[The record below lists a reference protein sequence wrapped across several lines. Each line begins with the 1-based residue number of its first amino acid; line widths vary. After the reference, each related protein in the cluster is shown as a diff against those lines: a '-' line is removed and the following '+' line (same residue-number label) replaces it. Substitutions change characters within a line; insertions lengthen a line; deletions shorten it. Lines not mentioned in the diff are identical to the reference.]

1 MTTSAAAEVAV
12 ILAAVALAAVAISPW
27 LTTVFRMGTDTD
39 GTGLPGTAGWF
50 ERWLTAIERPLLRA
64 AGVWPVR
71 EMTAT
76 EYGAAIVVFHAAG
89 FGLLLFF
96 LRFQPLLPWN
106 PDHLPAVPWLIAI
119 NTAASFVTN
128 TNWQSYGGETTL
140 SPLSQSLGLTVQ
152 NFASAACGLC
162 VLAVL
167 ARGLVRRDSPT
178 IGNFWQDL
186 VRAIVGFLLPL
197 AILLGL
203 VLTSQGVVQSFET
216 AIDVPLVDQDAVV
229 EGAPPATRRIV
240 TGPVASQVAIKQ
252 LGTNGGGYFNAN
264 SAHPF
269 ENPTPLTN
277 LLEIVAML
285 MIPVAS
291 CLAFGRWVGD
301 RRQGH
306 ALLAAMALLFLPFL
320 LLIVR
325 FETSPNPRLTAA
337 APTVDQSALG
347 EHGGGALEGKE
358 VRFGPVASAVFAVS
372 TTATSCGAVNAM
384 HDSFSPL
391 GGLVA
396 MWMMQLGEVVFGG
409 VGTGL
414 AGLIAYTLVA
424 VFVAG
429 LMVGRSPEYLGKK
442 IESREMK
449 MGMIVLLVP
458 PIATLVGT
466 ATACVMPAEAAAAP
480 NPGPHGFSELLYA
493 FTSASNNNGS
503 AFGGITATSAFWT
516 LALAAAM
523 LGSRLLTMLPLL
535 AIGGSLAAKRTVAQS
550 PGTLPTHTPLFVLL
564 VAGTV
569 ILVGALSFVPALA
582 LGPIAEALQPPA
594 VVLTGDGG

>member
-1 MTTSAAAEVAV
+1 MLLQAWIEVAG
-12 ILAAVALAAVAISPW
+12 ILLATALAAVAVAPW
-27 LTTVFRMGTDTD
+27 LAAIFRIDMADEGADAE
-39 GTGLPGTAGWF
+39 AGRCEGWL
-50 ERWLTAIERPLLRA
+50 ERLERPVLRL
-64 AGVWPVR
+64 AGVWPAH
-71 EMTAT
+71 EMTAGA
-76 EYGAAIVVFHAAG
+76 YAAAIFVFHVAG
-89 FGLLLFF
+89 FSLLLAI
-96 LRFQPLLPWN
+96 LRLQSLLPWN

-119 NTAASFVTN
+119 NTAASFTTN

-140 SPLSQSLGLTVQ
+140 SPLSQTLGLTVQ
-152 NFASAACGLC
+152 NFVSAASGLC

-167 ARGLVRRDSPT
+167 TRGLVRRDSST

-186 VRAIVGFLLPL
+186 VRATLGLLLPL
-197 AILLGL
+197 AVILGL
-203 VLTSQGVVQSFET
+203 ALASQGVVQTFATSLEVSPLDQST
-216 AIDVPLVDQDAVV
+216 APA
-229 EGAPPATRRIV
+229 GAAPTTQRIV

-264 SAHPF
+264 GAHPF

-301 RRQGH
+301 RRQGL
-306 ALLAAMALLFLPFL
+306 ALLSAMILLFLPFL
-320 LLIVR
+320 VIIVR
-325 FETSPNPRLTAA
+325 CETQPNPLLAA
-337 APTVDQSALG
+337 VTPTVDQAPSAG
-347 EHGGGALEGKE
+347 HEGGSMEGKE
-358 VRFGPVASAVFAVS
+358 VRFGPAASAVFAVG

-391 GGLVA
+391 GGIVA
-396 MWMMQLGEVVFGG
+396 MWMIQLGEVVFGG

-424 VFVAG
+424 VFIAG

-442 IESREMK
+442 IEAREMK

-458 PIATLVGT
+458 PITTLLGT
-466 ATACVMPAEAAAAP
+466 AAACVLPKEAAAAL

-493 FTSASNNNGS
+493 FSSAANNNGS
-503 AFGGITATSAFWT
+503 AFGGLTATSGFWT

-523 LGSRLLTMLPLL
+523 LASRLLTMLPLV
-535 AIGGSLAAKRTVAQS
+535 AIGGSLAAKRTVAES

-564 VAGTV
+564 VAGAV

-582 LGPIAEALQPPA
+582 LGPLAEALQPPA
-594 VVLTGDGG
+594 VTAGGEP

>member
-1 MTTSAAAEVAV
+1 MMTGAWIEVAV
-12 ILAAVALAAVAISPW
+12 ILAATGLAAIAIAPW
-27 LTTVFRMGTDTD
+27 LATVFPMEHAPSD
-39 GTGLPGTAGWF
+39 GPDGDRRLD
-50 ERWLTAIERPLLRA
+50 RWLDAIARPMLRA
-64 AGVWPVR
+64 AGGRPAE
-71 EMTAT
+71 EMTAV
-76 EYGAAIVVFHAAG
+76 EYGAALFLFHAAG
-89 FGLLLFF
+89 FVFLLVL
-96 LRFQPLLPWN
+96 LRCQAILPWN
-106 PDHLPAVPWLIAI
+106 PDGLPAVPWLIAI

-128 TNWQSYGGETTL
+128 TNWQSYAGETTL
-140 SPLSQSLGLTVQ
+140 SPWSQALGLTVQ
-152 NFASAACGLC
+152 NFVSAASGLC

-167 ARGLVRRDSPT
+167 VRGLVRRDCPT
-178 IGNFWQDL
+178 VGSFWRDL
-186 VRAIVGFLLPL
+186 ARATVGFLLPL

-203 VLTSQGVVQSFET
+203 LLASQGVVQSFAT
-216 AIDVPLVDQDAVV
+216 AVEVHLVDGDGVPAG
-229 EGAPPATRRIV
+229 EKATRRIV
-240 TGPVASQVAIKQ
+240 IGPVASQVAIKQ

-264 SAHPF
+264 AAHPF
-269 ENPTPLTN
+269 ENPTPLSN

-285 MIPVAS
+285 VIPVAG

-301 RRQGH
+301 RRQGR
-306 ALLAAMALLFLPFL
+306 ALLAAMAVLFLPFL
-320 LLIVR
+320 VLIVH
-325 FETSPNPRLTAA
+325 FETRPNPALPR
-337 APTVDQSALG
+337 VIDQSSTADH
-347 EHGGGALEGKE
+347 EGGPLEGKE
-358 VRFGPVASAVFAVS
+358 VRFGPAASAVFAVS
-372 TTATSCGAVNAM
+372 TTATSCGAVNAL

-442 IESREMK
+442 IEAREMK

-458 PIATLVGT
+458 PIVTLLGT
-466 ATACVMPAEAAAAP
+466 ASACVLPAEAAAAP

-493 FTSASNNNGS
+493 FSSAGNNNGS
-503 AFGGITATSAFWT
+503 AFGGLSATSPFWT
-516 LALAAAM
+516 LTLAAAM
-523 LGSRLLTMLPLL
+523 LASRLLTMLPLV
-535 AIGGSLAAKRTVAQS
+535 AIGGSLAAKRTVAES

-564 VAGTV
+564 VAGAV

-594 VVLTGDGG
+594 EGSQ

>member
-1 MTTSAAAEVAV
+1 MMTTAWIEIAAIIVAT
-12 ILAAVALAAVAISPW
+12 ALAAVAIAPW
-27 LTTVFRMGTDTD
+27 LEAVFRIGADAD
-39 GTGLPGTAGWF
+39 GAGGADAAGWF
-50 ERWLTAIERPLLRA
+50 DRWLGAVERPLLRA

-76 EYGAAIVVFHAAG
+76 EYGIALLLFHVAG
-89 FGLLLFF
+89 FGLLLFL

-106 PDHLPAVPWLIAI
+106 PDRLPAVPWLIAL

-152 NFASAACGLC
+152 NFLSASCGLC

-167 ARGLVRRDSPT
+167 VRGLVRRDCPT
-178 IGNFWQDL
+178 VGCFWRDL
-186 VRAIVGFLLPL
+186 VRVTVGLLLPL

-203 VLTSQGVVQSFET
+203 LLVSQGVVQSFDTSLE
-216 AIDVPLVDQDAVV
+216 VPLVDQHGGPA
-229 EGAPPATRRIV
+229 GGATRIRRLV
-240 TGPVASQVAIKQ
+240 TGPVASQIAIKQ

-264 SAHPF
+264 GSHPF
-269 ENPTPLTN
+269 ENPTPLSN

-285 MIPVAS
+285 VIPLAC

-301 RRQGH
+301 RRQGR
-306 ALLAAMALLFLPFL
+306 ALLAAMVVLFTPFL
-320 LLIVR
+320 ILLVH
-325 FETSPNPRLTAA
+325 FETRPNPRLPAV
-337 APTVDQSALG
+337 VDQGPSADH
-347 EHGGGALEGKE
+347 EGGALEGKE
-358 VRFGPVASAVFAVS
+358 VRFGPAASALFAVA

-391 GGLVA
+391 GGMVT
-396 MWMMQLGEVVFGG
+396 MWMIQLGEVVFGG

-414 AGLIAYTLVA
+414 GGLIAYTLVA

-442 IESREMK
+442 IEAREMK

-458 PIATLVGT
+458 PIVTLIGT
-466 ATACVMPAEAAAAP
+466 AAACVIPAEAAAAP

-493 FTSASNNNGS
+493 FSSAGNNNGS
-503 AFGGITATSAFWT
+503 AFGGLTATSAFWT
-516 LALAAAM
+516 LALATAM
-523 LGSRLLTMLPLL
+523 LASRLLTMLPLV
-535 AIGGSLAAKRTVAQS
+535 AIGGSLAAKRTVAES

-564 VAGTV
+564 VAGAV
-569 ILVGALSFVPALA
+569 FLVGALSFVPALA
-582 LGPIAEALQPPA
+582 LGPIAEALEPA
-594 VVLTGDGG
+594 AAETER

>member
-1 MTTSAAAEVAV
+1 MMTTAWIEIAAIIVAT
-12 ILAAVALAAVAISPW
+12 ALAAVAIAPW
-27 LTTVFRMGTDTD
+27 LAAVFRIVTDTD
-39 GTGLPGTAGWF
+39 GAGESDTAGWF
-50 ERWLTAIERPLLRA
+50 DRWLGAVERPLLRA

-76 EYGAAIVVFHAAG
+76 EYGIALLLFHVAG
-89 FGLLLFF
+89 FGLLLFL

-106 PDHLPAVPWLIAI
+106 PDRLPAVPWLIAL
-119 NTAASFVTN
+119 NTAASFATN

-152 NFASAACGLC
+152 NFLSAASGLC

-167 ARGLVRRDSPT
+167 VRGLVRRDSAT
-178 IGNFWQDL
+178 VGCFWRDL
-186 VRAIVGFLLPL
+186 VRATVGLLLPL
-197 AILLGL
+197 AMLLGILLI
-203 VLTSQGVVQSFET
+203 SQGVVQSFDT
-216 AIDVPLVDQDAVV
+216 SIDVPLVDQQ
-229 EGAPPATRRIV
+229 GGPAGEAKGTRRIV
-240 TGPVASQVAIKQ
+240 TGPVASQIAIKQ

-264 SAHPF
+264 GSHPF
-269 ENPTPLTN
+269 ENPTPLSN

-301 RRQGH
+301 RRQGR
-306 ALLAAMALLFLPFL
+306 ALLAAMAVLFLPFL
-320 LLIVR
+320 ILIVH
-325 FETSPNPRLTAA
+325 FETQPNPRLPAV
-337 APTVDQSALG
+337 VDQRPSADH
-347 EHGGGALEGKE
+347 EGGPLEGKE
-358 VRFGPVASAVFAVS
+358 VRFGPATSALFAVA

-391 GGLVA
+391 GGLVT
-396 MWMMQLGEVVFGG
+396 MWMIQLGEVVFGG

-414 AGLIAYTLVA
+414 GGLIAYTLVA

-442 IESREMK
+442 IEAHEMK

-458 PIATLVGT
+458 PIVTLIGT
-466 ATACVMPAEAAAAP
+466 AAACVLPAEAAAAT

-493 FTSASNNNGS
+493 FSSAGNNNGS
-503 AFGGITATSAFWT
+503 AFGGLSATSAFWT

-523 LGSRLLTMLPLL
+523 LASRLMTMLPLV
-535 AIGGSLAAKRTVAQS
+535 AIGGSLAAKRTVAES

-564 VAGTV
+564 VAGAV

-582 LGPIAEALQPPA
+582 LGPIAEALEPA
-594 VVLTGDGG
+594 AMEGER

>member
-1 MTTSAAAEVAV
+1 MMTSAWVEIAVVLVATTLAMV
-12 ILAAVALAAVAISPW
+12 VVGPWLAAIFPMEVD
-27 LTTVFRMGTDTD
+27 RTDE
-39 GTGLPGTAGWF
+39 PGSAGWP
-50 ERWLTAIERPLLRA
+50 ERWLGAIERLLLRA
-64 AGVWPVR
+64 AGVWPAS
-71 EMTAT
+71 EMTAPQ
-76 EYGAAIVVFHAAG
+76 YGAALLVFHAAG
-89 FGLLLFF
+89 FTLLLAI
-96 LRFQPLLPWN
+96 LRCQPLLPWN
-106 PDHLPAVPWLIAI
+106 PDRLPAVPWLIAI

-128 TNWQSYGGETTL
+128 TNWQSYAGETTL
-140 SPLSQSLGLTVQ
+140 SPWSQTVGLTVQ
-152 NFASAACGLC
+152 NFLSAASGLC

-178 IGNFWQDL
+178 VGSFWRDL
-186 VRAIVGFLLPL
+186 VRTTIGLLLPL

-203 VLTSQGVVQSFET
+203 LLAGQGVVQSLGAVHEV
-216 AIDVPLVDQDAVV
+216 ALVDQEGVPAGAV
-229 EGAPPATRRIV
+229 ATRRIIS
-240 TGPVASQVAIKQ
+240 GPVASQVAIKQ

-264 SAHPF
+264 GAHPF
-269 ENPTPLTN
+269 ENPTPLSN

-285 MIPVAS
+285 MIPVAG

-301 RRQGH
+301 RRQGR
-306 ALLAAMALLFLPFL
+306 ALLAAMAVLFLPFL
-320 LLIVR
+320 FLIVH
-325 FETSPNPRLTAA
+325 FETQPNPVLAA
-337 APTVDQSALG
+337 AGVDQSASAHH
-347 EHGGGALEGKE
+347 EGGSLEGKE
-358 VRFGPVASAVFAVS
+358 VRFGPAASALFAIG

-396 MWMMQLGEVVFGG
+396 MWMIQLGEVVFGG

-414 AGLIAYTLVA
+414 AGLVAYTLVA

-458 PIATLVGT
+458 PIVTLLGT
-466 ATACVMPAEAAAAP
+466 ALACVLPAEAAAAP

-493 FTSASNNNGS
+493 FSSAGNNNGS
-503 AFGGITATSAFWT
+503 AFGGLSATSPFWM
-516 LALAAAM
+516 LLLAATM
-523 LGSRLLTMLPLL
+523 LTTRLLTMLPLV
-535 AIGGSLAAKRTVAQS
+535 AIGGSLAAKRTVAES

-564 VAGTV
+564 VAGAV

-582 LGPIAEALQPPA
+582 LGPIAEALQPSA
-594 VVLTGDGG
+594 AGGGPR

>member
-1 MTTSAAAEVAV
+1 MLHAWIEVACILLATV
-12 ILAAVALAAVAISPW
+12 LAAVAVAPW
-27 LTTVFRMGTDTD
+27 LKAVFCIDEANGGPSRCEEW
-39 GTGLPGTAGWF
+39 L
-50 ERWLTAIERPLLRA
+50 ERLERPVLRL
-64 AGVWPVR
+64 AGVWPVH
-71 EMTAT
+71 EMTAAT
-76 EYGAAIVVFHAAG
+76 YAAAILVFHLAG
-89 FGLLLFF
+89 LALLVAI
-96 LRFQPLLPWN
+96 LRLQPLLPWN

-152 NFASAACGLC
+152 NFVSAASGLC

-167 ARGLVRRDSPT
+167 TRGLVRRDSRT

-186 VRAIVGFLLPL
+186 VRSALGLLLPL

-203 VLTSQGVVQSFET
+203 ALASQGVVQSFAT
-216 AIDVPLVDQDAVV
+216 SLDVPLLEQPAAAS
-229 EGAPPATRRIV
+229 GTTPATQRIV
-240 TGPVASQVAIKQ
+240 IGPVASQVAIKQ

-285 MIPVAS
+285 LIPVAS

-301 RRQGH
+301 RRQGLALLAVMIVLFVPFLSIIVH
-306 ALLAAMALLFLPFL
+306 CETQPNALLAAVTPA
-320 LLIVR
+320 I
-325 FETSPNPRLTAA
+325 
-337 APTVDQSALG
+337 DQSPSAG
-347 EHGGGALEGKE
+347 HAGGSLEGKE
-358 VRFGPVASAVFAVS
+358 VRFGSAVSALFAMA

-396 MWMMQLGEVVFGG
+396 MWMIQLGEVVFGG

-424 VFVAG
+424 VFIAG

-442 IESREMK
+442 IEAREMK
-449 MGMIVLLVP
+449 MGMVVLLVP

-466 ATACVMPAEAAAAP
+466 AVACVLPTEAAAAP

-493 FTSASNNNGS
+493 FSSAANNNGS
-503 AFGGITATSAFWT
+503 AFGGLTATSGFWT
-516 LALAAAM
+516 LSLATAM
-523 LGSRLLTMLPLL
+523 LSSRLLTMLPLV
-535 AIGGSLAAKRTVAQS
+535 AIGGSLAAKRTVAEG

-564 VAGTV
+564 VAGAV
-569 ILVGALSFVPALA
+569 VLVGALSFVPALA
-582 LGPIAEALQPPA
+582 LGPLAEALQPVA
-594 VVLTGDGG
+594 AASGGGVP

>member
-1 MTTSAAAEVAV
+1 MTISAWIEVAA
-12 ILAAVALAAVAISPW
+12 ILMATTLAAITITPW
-27 LTTVFRMGTDTD
+27 LATVFRMGADSDGSGEPGTD
-39 GTGLPGTAGWF
+39 GWF
-50 ERWLTAIERPLLRA
+50 SRSLGVIERPLLRA
-64 AGVWPVR
+64 AGVWHIR

-76 EYGAAIVVFHAAG
+76 EYGIAILLFHGAG
-89 FGLLLFF
+89 FGLLLFL
-96 LRFQPLLPWN
+96 LRCQPLLPWN
-106 PDHLPAVPWLIAI
+106 PDRLPSVPWLIAI

-128 TNWQSYGGETTL
+128 TNWQSYAGETTL
-140 SPLSQSLGLTVQ
+140 SPWSQTVGLTVQ
-152 NFASAACGLC
+152 NFLSAASGLC

-167 ARGLVRRDSPT
+167 VRGLVRRGSPT
-178 IGNFWQDL
+178 IGSFWHDL
-186 VRAIVGFLLPL
+186 VRVTLGLLLPL
-197 AILLGL
+197 AILVGL
-203 VLTSQGVVQSFET
+203 LLASQGVVQSFDTGVDAALVEET
-216 AIDVPLVDQDAVV
+216 GTAA
-229 EGAPPATRRIV
+229 GAAPSTRRIV
-240 TGPVASQVAIKQ
+240 IGPVASQVAIKQ

-264 SAHPF
+264 GSHPF

-285 MIPVAS
+285 MIPVAG

-301 RRQGH
+301 RRQGR
-306 ALLAAMALLFLPFL
+306 ALLAAMAVLFLPFL
-320 LLIVR
+320 FLIVH
-325 FETSPNPRLTAA
+325 FETQPNPVLAA
-337 APTVDQSALG
+337 AGVDQSASAHH
-347 EHGGGALEGKE
+347 EGGSLEGKE
-358 VRFGPVASAVFAVS
+358 VRFGPAASALFAIG

-391 GGLVA
+391 GGLVT
-396 MWMMQLGEVVFGG
+396 MWMIQLGEVVFGG

-414 AGLIAYTLVA
+414 AGLVAYTLVA

-458 PIATLVGT
+458 PIVTLLGT
-466 ATACVMPAEAAAAP
+466 ALACVLPAEAAAAP

-493 FTSASNNNGS
+493 FSSAGNNNGS
-503 AFGGITATSAFWT
+503 AFGGLSATSPFWT
-516 LALAAAM
+516 LLLAATM
-523 LGSRLLTMLPLL
+523 LTTRLLTMLPLV
-535 AIGGSLAAKRTVAQS
+535 AIGGSLAAKRTVAES

-564 VAGTV
+564 VAGAV

-594 VVLTGDGG
+594 AGGGPR

>member
-1 MTTSAAAEVAV
+1 MMTGAWIEVAAILVATALAAIV
-12 ILAAVALAAVAISPW
+12 IAPWLAAVFPMDDAPSGRPDGNRRLDRWLDAISGP
-27 LTTVFRMGTDTD
+27 V
-39 GTGLPGTAGWF
+39 
-50 ERWLTAIERPLLRA
+50 LRA
-64 AGVWPVR
+64 AGVR
-71 EMTAT
+71 RAEEMTAA
-76 EYGAAIVVFHAAG
+76 EYGAAILLFHAAG
-89 FGLLLFF
+89 FVFLLVL
-96 LRFQPLLPWN
+96 LRSQAVLPWN
-106 PDHLPAVPWLIAI
+106 PDGLPAVPWLIAI

-128 TNWQSYGGETTL
+128 TNWQSYAGETTL
-140 SPLSQSLGLTVQ
+140 SPWSQALGLTVQ
-152 NFASAACGLC
+152 NFVSAASGLC

-167 ARGLVRRDSPT
+167 VRGLVRRDSPT
-178 IGNFWQDL
+178 VGSFWRDL
-186 VRAIVGFLLPL
+186 ARATLGFLLPL

-203 VLTSQGVVQSFET
+203 LLASQGVVQSFAT
-216 AIDVPLVDQDAVV
+216 AIDVPLVDGDGVPAG
-229 EGAPPATRRIV
+229 EKATRRIV

-264 SAHPF
+264 GAHPF
-269 ENPTPLTN
+269 ENPTPLSN

-285 MIPVAS
+285 AIPVAG

-301 RRQGH
+301 RRQGR
-306 ALLAAMALLFLPFL
+306 ALLAAMAVLFLPFL
-320 LLIVR
+320 ALIVH
-325 FETSPNPRLTAA
+325 FETSPNPALPRE
-337 APTVDQSALG
+337 VDQSASVDH
-347 EHGGGALEGKE
+347 EGGPLEGKE
-358 VRFGPVASAVFAVS
+358 VRFGPAASALFAIS
-372 TTATSCGAVNAM
+372 TTATSCGAVNAL

-442 IESREMK
+442 IEAREMK

-458 PIATLVGT
+458 PIATLLGT
-466 ATACVMPAEAAAAP
+466 ASACVLPAEAAAAP

-493 FTSASNNNGS
+493 FSSAGNNNGS
-503 AFGGITATSAFWT
+503 AFGGLSATSPFWT

-523 LGSRLLTMLPLL
+523 LVSRLLTMLPLV
-535 AIGGSLAAKRTVAQS
+535 AIGGSLAAKRTVAES

-564 VAGTV
+564 VAGAV

-582 LGPIAEALQPPA
+582 LGPIAEALQPRPIA
-594 VVLTGDGG
+594 EGPS

>member
-1 MTTSAAAEVAV
+1 MMTTAWIEIAAIIVAT
-12 ILAAVALAAVAISPW
+12 ALAAVAIAPW
-27 LTTVFRMGTDTD
+27 LAAVFRIVTDTD
-39 GTGLPGTAGWF
+39 GAGESDTAGWF
-50 ERWLTAIERPLLRA
+50 DRWLGAVERPLLRA

-76 EYGAAIVVFHAAG
+76 EYGIALLLFHVAG
-89 FGLLLFF
+89 FGLLLFL

-106 PDHLPAVPWLIAI
+106 PDRLPAVPWLIAL

-152 NFASAACGLC
+152 NFLSAASGLC

-167 ARGLVRRDSPT
+167 VRGLVRRDSAT
-178 IGNFWQDL
+178 VGCFWRDL
-186 VRAIVGFLLPL
+186 VRATVGLLLPL
-197 AILLGL
+197 AMLLGILL
-203 VLTSQGVVQSFET
+203 VSQGVVQSFDT
-216 AIDVPLVDQDAVV
+216 SIDVPLVDQQ
-229 EGAPPATRRIV
+229 GGPAGEAKGTRRIV
-240 TGPVASQVAIKQ
+240 TGPVASQIAIKQ

-264 SAHPF
+264 GSHPF
-269 ENPTPLTN
+269 ENPTPLSN

-301 RRQGH
+301 RRQGR
-306 ALLAAMALLFLPFL
+306 ALLAAMAVLFLPFL
-320 LLIVR
+320 ILIVH
-325 FETSPNPRLTAA
+325 FETQPNPRLPAV
-337 APTVDQSALG
+337 VDQRPSADH
-347 EHGGGALEGKE
+347 EGGPLEGKE
-358 VRFGPVASAVFAVS
+358 VRFGPATSALFAVA

-391 GGLVA
+391 GGLVT
-396 MWMMQLGEVVFGG
+396 MWMIQLGEVVFGG

-414 AGLIAYTLVA
+414 GGLIAYTLVA

-442 IESREMK
+442 IEAHEMK

-458 PIATLVGT
+458 PIVTLIGT
-466 ATACVMPAEAAAAP
+466 AAACVLPAEAAAAT

-493 FTSASNNNGS
+493 FSSAGNNNGS
-503 AFGGITATSAFWT
+503 AFGGLSATSAFWT

-523 LGSRLLTMLPLL
+523 LASRLMTMLPLV
-535 AIGGSLAAKRTVAQS
+535 AIGGSLAAKRTVAES

-564 VAGTV
+564 VAGAV

-582 LGPIAEALQPPA
+582 LGPIAEALEPA
-594 VVLTGDGG
+594 AMEGER

>member
-1 MTTSAAAEVAV
+1 MMLQAWIEVAC
-12 ILAAVALAAVAISPW
+12 ILAATALAAVAVAPW
-27 LTTVFRMGTDTD
+27 LTAVFRIDEANGSTSRCE
-39 GTGLPGTAGWF
+39 GWL
-50 ERWLTAIERPLLRA
+50 ERLERPVLRLTM
-64 AGVWPVR
+64 VWPVY
-71 EMTAT
+71 EMTA
-76 EYGAAIVVFHAAG
+76 AAYAAAVLVFHLTGVA
-89 FGLLLFF
+89 LLVVIQRL
-96 LRFQPLLPWN
+96 QPQLPWN

-119 NTAASFVTN
+119 NTAVSFATN
-128 TNWQSYGGETTL
+128 TNWQAYGGETTL
-140 SPLSQSLGLTVQ
+140 SPLTQSLGLTVQ
-152 NFASAACGLC
+152 NFVSAASGLC

-167 ARGLVRRDSPT
+167 TRGLVRRNSRT
-178 IGNFWQDL
+178 VGNFWQDL
-186 VRAIVGFLLPL
+186 VRSTLGLLLPL
-197 AILLGL
+197 AILFGL
-203 VLTSQGVVQSFET
+203 ALASQGVVQSFAT
-216 AIDVPLVDQDAVV
+216 SLDVPLLDQSTAASDTT
-229 EGAPPATRRIV
+229 PATQQIV

-301 RRQGH
+301 RRQGL
-306 ALLAAMALLFLPFL
+306 ALLAAMTVLFLPFL
-320 LLIVR
+320 LIIVHC
-325 FETSPNPRLTAA
+325 ETQPNPMLAA
-337 APTVDQSALG
+337 VAPPVDQAASDG
-347 EHGGGALEGKE
+347 HEGGSLEGKE
-358 VRFGPVASAVFAVS
+358 VRFGPAASALFAVS

-414 AGLIAYTLVA
+414 AGLISYTLVA
-424 VFVAG
+424 VFIAG

-442 IESREMK
+442 IEAREIK
-449 MGMIVLLVP
+449 MAMVVLLVP
-458 PIATLVGT
+458 PIATLIGT
-466 ATACVMPAEAAAAP
+466 AAACALQSEAASAP

-493 FTSASNNNGS
+493 FSSAANNNGS
-503 AFGGITATSAFWT
+503 AFGGLTATSGFWT
-516 LALAAAM
+516 LALATVM
-523 LGSRLLTMLPLL
+523 LASRLLTMLLL
-535 AIGGSLAAKRTVAQS
+535 IAIGGSLAAKRTVAEG

-564 VAGTV
+564 VAGAV

-582 LGPIAEALQPPA
+582 LGPLAEALQPVA
-594 VVLTGDGG
+594 AATGGGTP

>member
-1 MTTSAAAEVAV
+1 MTTGALLEVAV
-12 ILAAVALAAVAISPW
+12 ILIATALAAIAIAPW
-27 LTTVFRMGTDTD
+27 LVAVFPMEPDD
-39 GTGLPGTAGWF
+39 GSDRRLDHCL
-50 ERWLTAIERPLLRA
+50 EAITRPLLRA
-64 AGVWPVR
+64 AGVWPAR
-71 EMTAT
+71 EMTAA
-76 EYGAAIVVFHAAG
+76 EYAAALLLFHAAG
-89 FGLLLFF
+89 FVFLLVL
-96 LRFQPLLPWN
+96 LRCQAILPWN
-106 PDHLPAVPWLIAI
+106 PDGLPAVPWLIAI

-128 TNWQSYGGETTL
+128 TNWQSYAGETTL
-140 SPLSQSLGLTVQ
+140 SPWSQALGLTVQ
-152 NFASAACGLC
+152 NFVSAASGLC

-167 ARGLVRRDSPT
+167 VRGLVRRDSPT
-178 IGNFWQDL
+178 VGSFWRDL
-186 VRAIVGFLLPL
+186 VRATVGFLLPL

-203 VLTSQGVVQSFET
+203 LLASQGVVQSFAT
-216 AIDVPLVDQDAVV
+216 AIDVPLVD
-229 EGAPPATRRIV
+229 GALAGEKATRRIV

-264 SAHPF
+264 GAHPF
-269 ENPTPLTN
+269 ENPTPLSN
-277 LLEIVAML
+277 LLEIAAML
-285 MIPVAS
+285 VIPVAG

-301 RRQGH
+301 RRQGR
-306 ALLAAMALLFLPFL
+306 ALLAAMAVLFLPFL
-320 LLIVR
+320 ALIVR
-325 FETSPNPRLTAA
+325 FETHPNPSFAA
-337 APTVDQSALG
+337 EVDQSPSADH
-347 EHGGGALEGKE
+347 EGGPLEGKE
-358 VRFGPVASAVFAVS
+358 VRFGPAASALFAIS
-372 TTATSCGAVNAM
+372 TTATSCGAVNAL

-442 IESREMK
+442 IEAREMK

-458 PIATLVGT
+458 PIATLLGT
-466 ATACVMPAEAAAAP
+466 AAASVLPAEAAAAS

-493 FTSASNNNGS
+493 FSSAGNNNGS
-503 AFGGITATSAFWT
+503 AFGGLSATSPFWT

-523 LGSRLLTMLPLL
+523 LVSRLFTMLPLV
-535 AIGGSLAAKRTVAQS
+535 AIGGSLAAKRTVAES

-564 VAGTV
+564 VAGAV

-582 LGPIAEALQPPA
+582 LGPIAEALQPLSIAEGPP
-594 VVLTGDGG
+594 

>member
-1 MTTSAAAEVAV
+1 MLVQAWLEVACILITTSIAAWAVATW
-12 ILAAVALAAVAISPW
+12 LAAIFRIDAADTVSGRCESW
-27 LTTVFRMGTDTD
+27 L
-39 GTGLPGTAGWF
+39 
-50 ERWLTAIERPLLRA
+50 ERLEQPVLRL
-64 AGVWPVR
+64 AGVWPVC
-71 EMTAT
+71 EMTAAA
-76 EYGAAIVVFHAAG
+76 YAAAIFVFHAAG
-89 FGLLLFF
+89 ILLLVAIQR
-96 LRFQPLLPWN
+96 LQPLLPWN

-119 NTAASFVTN
+119 NTAVSFATN

-140 SPLSQSLGLTVQ
+140 SPLTQSLGLTVQ
-152 NFASAACGLC
+152 NFLSAASGLC

-178 IGNFWQDL
+178 VGNFWQDL
-186 VRAIVGFLLPL
+186 VRATLGLLLPL
-197 AILLGL
+197 SVLLGL
-203 VLTSQGVVQSFET
+203 TLASQGVVQSFGTTIE
-216 AIDVPLVDQDAVV
+216 VPLLDQSPLA
-229 EGAPPATRRIV
+229 ATATPTQQRIV
-240 TGPVASQVAIKQ
+240 IGPVASQVAIKQ

-285 MIPVAS
+285 TIPIAS

-301 RRQGH
+301 RRQGR
-306 ALLAAMALLFLPFL
+306 ALLAAMAVLFVPFVTI
-320 LLIVR
+320 IVR
-325 FETSPNPRLTAA
+325 CEMQPSPLLTLVTPAI
-337 APTVDQSALG
+337 DQSASASH
-347 EHGGGALEGKE
+347 EGGPMEGKE
-358 VRFGPVASAVFAVS
+358 VRFGPAASALFAVC

-396 MWMMQLGEVVFGG
+396 LWMMQLGEVVFGG

-424 VFVAG
+424 VFIAG

-442 IESREMK
+442 IEAREMK
-449 MGMIVLLVP
+449 MGMVVLLVP
-458 PIATLVGT
+458 PIATLIGT
-466 ATACVMPAEAAAAP
+466 AAACVLPKEAAAAL

-493 FTSASNNNGS
+493 FSSAANNNGS
-503 AFGGITATSAFWT
+503 AFGGLTATSGFWT
-516 LALAAAM
+516 LSLAAAM
-523 LGSRLLTMLPLL
+523 LASRLLTMLPIV
-535 AIGGSLAAKRTVAQS
+535 AIGGSLAAKRTVAES

-564 VAGTV
+564 VAGAV

-582 LGPIAEALQPPA
+582 LGPLAEALQPA
-594 VVLTGDGG
+594 VATADGSGS

>member
-1 MTTSAAAEVAV
+1 MMTSAWIEVAA
-12 ILAAVALAAVAISPW
+12 ILFVTALAAVAIAPW
-27 LTTVFRMGTDTD
+27 LAAVFRIGADAD
-39 GTGLPGTAGWF
+39 RAGEPDRAGWF
-50 ERWLTAIERPLLRA
+50 DHWLGAVERPLLRA

-76 EYGAAIVVFHAAG
+76 EYGIALLMFHVAG
-89 FGLLLFF
+89 FGLLLFL
-96 LRFQPLLPWN
+96 LRWQPLLPWN
-106 PDHLPAVPWLIAI
+106 HDRLPAVPWLIAL

-152 NFASAACGLC
+152 NFLSASSGLC

-167 ARGLVRRDSPT
+167 VRGLVRRDCPT
-178 IGNFWQDL
+178 VGSFWRDL
-186 VRAIVGFLLPL
+186 VRATVGLLLPL

-203 VLTSQGVVQSFET
+203 LLVSQGVVQSFDT
-216 AIDVPLVDQDAVV
+216 SIDVPLVDQQ
-229 EGAPPATRRIV
+229 GGPAAMANGTRRIV
-240 TGPVASQVAIKQ
+240 TGPVASQIAIKQ

-264 SAHPF
+264 GSHPF
-269 ENPTPLTN
+269 ENPTPLSN

-301 RRQGH
+301 RRQGR
-306 ALLAAMALLFLPFL
+306 ALLASMAVLFLPFL
-320 LLIVR
+320 ILIVH
-325 FETSPNPRLTAA
+325 FETQPNPRLPAI
-337 APTVDQSALG
+337 VDQGLSADH
-347 EHGGGALEGKE
+347 EGGALEGKE
-358 VRFGPVASAVFAVS
+358 VRFGPAASALFAVA

-391 GGLVA
+391 GGLVT
-396 MWMMQLGEVVFGG
+396 MWMIQLGEVVFGG

-442 IESREMK
+442 IEAREMK

-458 PIATLVGT
+458 PIVTLIGT
-466 ATACVMPAEAAAAP
+466 AAACVLPAEAAAAP

-493 FTSASNNNGS
+493 FSSAGNNNGS
-503 AFGGITATSAFWT
+503 AFGGLSATSAFWT
-516 LALAAAM
+516 LAIAAAM
-523 LGSRLLTMLPLL
+523 LASRLLTMLPLV
-535 AIGGSLAAKRTVAQS
+535 AIGGSLAAKRTVAES

-564 VAGTV
+564 VAGAV

-582 LGPIAEALQPPA
+582 LGPIAEALEPA
-594 VVLTGDGG
+594 AAAEGER

>member
-1 MTTSAAAEVAV
+1 MPLQAWLEVICILIATS
-12 ILAAVALAAVAISPW
+12 LAAWTVAPWLAAIFRIDTANPDSGRCASW
-27 LTTVFRMGTDTD
+27 L
-39 GTGLPGTAGWF
+39 
-50 ERWLTAIERPLLRA
+50 ERLEQPVLRL
-64 AGVWPVR
+64 AGVWPAG
-71 EMTAT
+71 EMTAGVYAT
-76 EYGAAIVVFHAAG
+76 AIFVFHAG
-89 FGLLLFF
+89 GILLLVAIQR
-96 LRFQPLLPWN
+96 LQPVLPWN

-119 NTAASFVTN
+119 NTAASFATN

-140 SPLSQSLGLTVQ
+140 SPLTQSLGLTVQ
-152 NFASAACGLC
+152 NFLSAASGLC

-167 ARGLVRRDSPT
+167 TRGLVRRDSRT
-178 IGNFWQDL
+178 VGNFWQDL
-186 VRAIVGFLLPL
+186 VRATLGLLLPL
-197 AILLGL
+197 AILVGL
-203 VLTSQGVVQSFET
+203 LLASQGVVQSFGT
-216 AIDVPLVDQDAVV
+216 ALDVPLLDQ
-229 EGAPPATRRIV
+229 PSPNATAKPTEQRIV
-240 TGPVASQVAIKQ
+240 IGPVASQVAIKQ

-285 MIPVAS
+285 TIPIAS

-301 RRQGH
+301 RRQGR
-306 ALLAAMALLFLPFL
+306 ALLAAMAVLFLPFGL
-320 LLIVR
+320 IIVR
-325 FETSPNPRLTAA
+325 CETQPSPLLGAVAPAIDQTSSAA
-337 APTVDQSALG
+337 H
-347 EHGGGALEGKE
+347 EGGSMEGKE
-358 VRFGPVASAVFAVS
+358 VRFGPAASALFAVS

-396 MWMMQLGEVVFGG
+396 MWMIQLGEVVFGG

-424 VFVAG
+424 VFIAG

-442 IESREMK
+442 IEAREMK
-449 MGMIVLLVP
+449 MGMVVLLVP
-458 PIATLVGT
+458 PIATLIGT
-466 ATACVMPAEAAAAP
+466 AAACVLPSEASAAL

-493 FTSASNNNGS
+493 FSSAANNNGS
-503 AFGGITATSAFWT
+503 AFGGLTATSGFWT
-516 LALAAAM
+516 LSLAAAM
-523 LGSRLLTMLPLL
+523 LASRLLTMLPIV
-535 AIGGSLAAKRTVAQS
+535 AIGGSLAAKRTVAES

-582 LGPIAEALQPPA
+582 LGPLAETLQPMPTA
-594 VVLTGDGG
+594 AGGGTP

>member
-1 MTTSAAAEVAV
+1 MIMLQAWIEIGC
-12 ILAAVALAAVAISPW
+12 ILAITAVAACAIAPWLAAI
-27 LTTVFRMGTDTD
+27 FRIGAGDTD
-39 GTGLPGTAGWF
+39 DAPTGRLQ
-50 ERWLTAIERPLLRA
+50 RCLTAIEKPLLRL
-64 AGVWPVR
+64 AGVWPTR
-71 EMTAT
+71 EMTAR
-76 EYGAAIVVFHAAG
+76 EYGVAIVVFHVAG
-89 FGLLLFF
+89 FGLLLAI
-96 LRFQPLLPWN
+96 LRLQEILPWN
-106 PDHLPAVPWLIAI
+106 PDGTTVVPWLIAL
-119 NTAASFVTN
+119 NTAASFTTN

-140 SPLSQSLGLTVQ
+140 SPLSQALGLTVQ
-152 NFASAACGLC
+152 NFVSAASGLC

-167 ARGLVRRDSPT
+167 TRGLVRRTSGT

-186 VRAIVGFLLPL
+186 VRATLGLLLPL
-197 AILLGL
+197 AILLGMAL
-203 VLTSQGVVQSFET
+203 ASQGVVQTFATSRE
-216 AIDVPLVDQDAVV
+216 VPLVDPTASPA
-229 EGAPPATRRIV
+229 GSATATRRIL

-277 LLEIVAML
+277 LLEIGAML
-285 MIPVAS
+285 LIPLAS

-301 RRQGH
+301 RRQGR

-320 LLIVR
+320 LIIVHV
-325 FETSPNPRLTAA
+325 ESQPNPLLQAGELLHA
-337 APTVDQSALG
+337 VDQGASPDH
-347 EHGGGALEGKE
+347 EGGSLEGKE
-358 VRFGPVASAVFAVS
+358 VRFGAAVSALFAVG

-396 MWMMQLGEVVFGG
+396 MWMIQLGEVVFGG

-442 IESREMK
+442 IEAREMK

-458 PIATLVGT
+458 PIATLIGT
-466 ATACVMPAEAAAAP
+466 AAACVLRGEAAAAP

-493 FTSASNNNGS
+493 FSSAANNNGS
-503 AFGGITATSAFWT
+503 AFGGLTATSAFWT
-516 LALAAAM
+516 LSLAAAM
-523 LGSRLLTMLPLL
+523 LVSRMLTMLPLVAL
-535 AIGGSLAAKRTVAQS
+535 GGSLAAKRTVAES

-569 ILVGALSFVPALA
+569 MLVGALSFVPSLA
-582 LGPIAEALQPPA
+582 LGPLAEALQPLPA
-594 VVLTGDGG
+594 VSQEGTP

>member
-1 MTTSAAAEVAV
+1 MLLQAWVEVAC
-12 ILAAVALAAVAISPW
+12 ILAATAVAALAVAPW
-27 LTTVFRMGTDTD
+27 LAAIFRIDIDEANGEANS
-39 GTGLPGTAGWF
+39 GPA
-50 ERWLTAIERPLLRA
+50 RWESWISRVERPILRL
-64 AGVWPVR
+64 AGIRPVH
-71 EMTAT
+71 EMTSRC
-76 EYGAAIVVFHAAG
+76 YAAAMIVFHAAG
-89 FGLLLFF
+89 FGLLVAI
-96 LRFQPLLPWN
+96 LRLQQQLPWN
-106 PDHLPAVPWLIAI
+106 PDNLPAVPWLIAI
-119 NTAASFVTN
+119 NTAASFTTN
-128 TNWQSYGGETTL
+128 TNWQSYSGEATL
-140 SPLSQSLGLTVQ
+140 SPLSQTLGLTVQ
-152 NFASAACGLC
+152 NFVSAGSGLC

-167 ARGLVRRDSPT
+167 ARGLVRRGSVT
-178 IGNFWQDL
+178 VGNFWQDL
-186 VRAIVGFLLPL
+186 VRATLGLLLPL
-197 AILLGL
+197 A
-203 VLTSQGVVQSFET
+203 VLIGMALASQGVVQT
-216 AIDVPLVDQDAVV
+216 IATTLDVPLLDQAA
-229 EGAPPATRRIV
+229 GAAPTTQRIV

-264 SAHPF
+264 GAHPF

-301 RRQGH
+301 RRQGR
-306 ALLAAMALLFLPFL
+306 ALLAAMTLLFLPFL

-325 FETSPNPRLTAA
+325 CETQPNPLLA
-337 APTVDQSALG
+337 APAATGATVDQSPSDG
-347 EHGGGALEGKE
+347 HEGGSMEGKE
-358 VRFGPVASAVFAVS
+358 VRFGPAASAVFAVG

-396 MWMMQLGEVVFGG
+396 LWMIQLGEVVFGG

-442 IESREMK
+442 IEAREMK

-458 PIATLVGT
+458 PIATLIGT
-466 ATACVMPAEAAAAP
+466 ATACALPREAAAAL

-493 FTSASNNNGS
+493 FSSAANNNGS
-503 AFGGITATSAFWT
+503 AFGGLTATSGFWT
-516 LALAAAM
+516 LALATAM
-523 LGSRLLTMLPLL
+523 LASRLFTMLPLV
-535 AIGGSLAAKRTVAQS
+535 AIGGSLAAKRTVAES

-569 ILVGALSFVPALA
+569 MLVGALSFVPALA
-582 LGPIAEALQPPA
+582 LGPLAEALQPA
-594 VVLTGDGG
+594 SAAADGGGP